1 LSSLSHLVE
10 EVTRLEHEM
19 GLDVDPVVS
28 EFKVE
33 WHRARRRVI
42 PSPAE
47 RRADAV
53 EAWVRGVEWT
63 RLVSVSDV
71 EEGDLQRTILQAA
84 EILMQ
89 LEGLPMPAVRL
100 LARETRETMLRPPVV

>member
-1 LSSLSHLVE
+1 
-10 EVTRLEHEM
+10 
-19 GLDVDPVVS
+19 
-28 EFKVE
+28 
-33 WHRARRRVI
+33 
-42 PSPAE
+42 
-47 RRADAV
+47 
-53 EAWVRGVEWT
+53 VEWT

>member
-1 LSSLSHLVE
+1 LASLAHVVE
-10 EVTRLEHEM
+10 EVARLEHEM
-19 GLDVDPVVS
+19 GLEADPVVF
-28 EFKVE
+28 EFKTE

-42 PSPAE
+42 PAPAE

-53 EAWVRGVEWT
+53 EAWVRGTEWT
-63 RLVSVSDV
+63 RLVAASDV
-71 EEGDLQRTILQAA
+71 EEGDLQRTVLQAA

-100 LARETRETMLRPPVV
+100 LARETREAMLRPPVV